1 LLAGGK
7 AAIDAS
13 TDPFIALAKL
23 VDPRSREL
31 RTKYDNEVLGVE
43 RDAYARIAQA
53 GFATRGDAAYPD
65 GTFTLRLSYGHV
77 KGYQEHGQM
86 VSPFT
91 EIRGL
96 YARGDEHQQQAPYKI
111 VDSWMKARGTVK
123 PTTPFNFVS
132 TNDIVGGNSGSP
144 VINAKGEL
152 VGLIFDGN
160 LQSLPGYFVY
170 DGAVNRAVSVD
181 ARGMLEALKSVYQA
195 NAIVAELTKR

>member
-1 LLAGGK
+1 ML
-7 AAIDAS
+7 
-13 TDPFIALAKL
+13 F
-23 VDPRSREL
+23 RSHEL

-53 GFATRGDAAYPD
+53 VFATQGDAAYPD
-65 GTFTLRLSYGHV
+65 GTFTLRLSYGQV
-77 KGYQEHGQM
+77 KGYMDNGKA

-96 YARGDEHQQQAPYKI
+96 YIRGDEHKQQAPYKI
-111 VDSWMKARGTVK
+111 VDSWMQARAQVR

-144 VINAKGEL
+144 VIDAKGQL

-160 LQSLPGYFVY
+160 IQSLPGYFVY
-170 DGAVNRAVSVD
+170 DQSVNRAVSVD
-181 ARGMLEALKSVYQA
+181 ARGIIEALKTVYKA
-195 NAIVAELTKR
+195 GWVADELTSSASRRSLQ